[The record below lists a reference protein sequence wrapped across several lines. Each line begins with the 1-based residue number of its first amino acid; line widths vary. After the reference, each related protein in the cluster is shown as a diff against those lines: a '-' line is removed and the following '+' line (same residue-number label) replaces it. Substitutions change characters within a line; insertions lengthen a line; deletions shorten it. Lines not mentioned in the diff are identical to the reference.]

1 MTAMSEGMEKKLSQR
16 EYRDADGYKPSTDEA
31 KDEYVITG
39 CASRFNSKYT
49 LYEDE
54 DFRILEQVDSHA
66 FDGCDMTDVIMQYN
80 HEGHVLARTRNGTL
94 KVEATEDGLMFEADL
109 SGTTISKQAYEEVRG
124 GFTDKMSFGFHVAED
139 EMSTTVEPKENGKTM
154 RVATR
159 TIKRIDKLYDVS
171 LVSIPANDATSVSA
185 RSYIHGVM
193 EAAEAE
199 RLMESRRK
207 ALELRIR
214 ILTGGSK

>member
-1 MTAMSEGMEKKLSQR
+1 MATMSEGMEKKLSQR
-16 EYRDADGYKPSTDEA
+16 EYRDADGFTPSADEA
-31 KDEYVITG
+31 KREYVITG
-39 CASRFNSKYT
+39 CASRFNTRYT

-54 DFRILEQVDSHA
+54 NIRILEQVDSHA

-94 KVEATEDGLMFEADL
+94 TVRAADDGLMFEADL
-109 SGTTISKQAYEEVRG
+109 SGTTIARQAYEEVRG

-139 EMSTTVEPKENGKTM
+139 EISSSVEQKEDGGTIK
-154 RVATR
+154 VKTR

-199 RLMESRRK
+199 RLMASRKK

-214 ILTGGSK
+214 ILTGGQR